1 MRSASEY
8 PWNQQNRARI
18 GFAVFP
24 LSAPPGAA
32 LRVHAQS
39 QIARTRADFGRF
51 SETSENSKT
60 VWWSRLDLNL
70 PPRGRLCF
78 GKLSATLAQYLAEDN
93 IGNAGENL
101 IAGNSP
107 LISEPPCAFSSCL
120 GTGTFGHPAAD
131 FGPAGLASEAKQSN
145 VYELSA
151 QEAGQPM
158 KSKISVH
165 YRATLA
171 SEIAALAEATS
182 ADLKS
187 RWRVLYSTEPPSRI
201 SRDLLTR
208 AVAYR
213 IQEEALGG
221 LKPSTRRSLA
231 KVAADASARR
241 PIQVTPAPTLTP
253 GTVLLRDWR
262 GTQHQ
267 VIVREH
273 GVEFQGKRY
282 KSLSQVAHR
291 ITGNKWSGPLFF
303 GLKAKPQEHADGSV

>member
-1 MRSASEY
+1 
-8 PWNQQNRARI
+8 
-18 GFAVFP
+18 
-24 LSAPPGAA
+24 
-32 LRVHAQS
+32 
-39 QIARTRADFGRF
+39 
-51 SETSENSKT
+51 
-60 VWWSRLDLNL
+60 
-70 PPRGRLCF
+70 
-78 GKLSATLAQYLAEDN
+78 
-93 IGNAGENL
+93 
-101 IAGNSP
+101 
-107 LISEPPCAFSSCL
+107 
-120 GTGTFGHPAAD
+120 
-131 FGPAGLASEAKQSN
+131 
-145 VYELSA
+145 
-151 QEAGQPM
+151 M

-213 IQEEALGG
+213 IQEKALGG
-221 LKPSTRRSLA
+221 LRPSTRRLLA

-241 PIQVTPAPTLTP
+241 PIQVTPAPSLTP

-282 KSLSQVAHR
+282 QSLSQVAHR

-303 GLKAKPQEHADGSV
+303 GLKAKPQEHAGGSF